1 MGITAK
7 LQNQITDFLFTLGI
21 KACREYLTGLKR
33 ASGASYSYRIYKGLC
48 ASSLLCF
55 KCNLNKWRCGTMR
68 ERPIVV
74 KYETNI
80 EARERLAE
88 RLKKLNS
95 KYDSELMK
103 KAYPYLFGDKN
114 K

>member
-1 MGITAK
+1 
-7 LQNQITDFLFTLGI
+7 
-21 KACREYLTGLKR
+21 
-33 ASGASYSYRIYKGLC
+33 
-48 ASSLLCF
+48 
-55 KCNLNKWRCGTMR
+55 MR